1 MASSEDK
8 SPDILTLSAEERR
21 WLEAEQ
27 ERQLAALANDI
38 SRRYDPAR
46 LGKLSI
52 AGAGKAEKLD
62 EATRRS
68 MEGRLGARF
77 SDVRVVRGAFADRVT
92 RKHGADAVTVGATGV
107 ILMRETARTNP
118 NTERG
123 RAVLAHEL
131 THVKQAQQGMH
142 FALEQGGSGAA
153 HEREA
158 SGVEESVKSENKLHG
173 HVDQSAKVEAK
184 EERHEKIVTRTIELF
199 EEAERLRR
207 ERDGLQ
213 DP

>member
-1 MASSEDK
+1 MSSSEDK
-8 SPDILTLSAEERR
+8 SPDILTLSPEERR
-21 WLEAEQ
+21 ELEAEQ

-52 AGAGKAEKLD
+52 AGAGRAEKLD

-77 SDVRVVRGAFADRVT
+77 TDVRVVRGAFADRVT

-107 ILMRETARTNP
+107 ILMRDTARTNP
-118 NTERG
+118 HTSRG

-142 FALEQGGSGAA
+142 FAHSQHAGVSSYEQDA
-153 HEREA
+153 
-158 SGVEESVKSENKLHG
+158 NT
-173 HVDQSAKVEAK
+173 VEAAVKNEGKQLSAQKPTDDADSK
-184 EERHEKIVTRTIELF
+184 EERLEAAIVRTIELF
-199 EEAERLRR
+199 EEQELESRVRIGDL
-207 ERDGLQ
+207 DS
-213 DP
+213 